1 MKPMIYYRI
10 KEYIFHIGA
19 KWDKQSIAETDAIDF
34 AHKYIN
40 PEPIKGEDPPFSP
53 EYRLAASGET
63 INREYLRHEIII
75 PILKDIL
82 KALSANKTKKDIIV
96 YRGVSND
103 VFHQM
108 IENAKNEQGADLIE
122 KGILQTSLVKRHE
135 LSSNICTQYLRIFVP
150 TGTNAIYLGNINNEQ
165 HLYEVDIQCKAKL
178 QIISADKK
186 YINCKL
192 LETA

>member
-75 PILKDIL
+75 PTLKIFLKHYQQIKLKKIL
-82 KALSANKTKKDIIV
+82 
-96 YRGVSND
+96 
-103 VFHQM
+103 
-108 IENAKNEQGADLIE
+108 
-122 KGILQTSLVKRHE
+122 
-135 LSSNICTQYLRIFVP
+135 
-150 TGTNAIYLGNINNEQ
+150 
-165 HLYEVDIQCKAKL
+165 
-178 QIISADKK
+178 
-186 YINCKL
+186 
-192 LETA
+192 